1 MTDSVVKP
9 LTDFQAALN
18 ADIKDQIYDQVG
30 FLKEDIIGFADQII
44 FSFKNDFGKCQVRFS
59 QFKWAYKLWAC
70 KLQFVMIYFQ
80 PIFQAYDNLTIIVC
94 SYLTNSLNALW
105 FALGWA
111 AAFLIPLLIFA
122 NQTAKTRNQDNITIS
137 PQVDASAPPPD
148 YSYSK
153 SDLPQEMR

>member
-59 QFKWAYKLWAC
+59 QFKWAYLKLD
-70 KLQFVMIYFQ
+70 LQ
-80 PIFQAYDNLTIIVC
+80 L
-94 SYLTNSLNALW
+94 
-105 FALGWA
+105 
-111 AAFLIPLLIFA
+111 
-122 NQTAKTRNQDNITIS
+122 
-137 PQVDASAPPPD
+137 
-148 YSYSK
+148 
-153 SDLPQEMR
+153 